1 MGVSVLCVFSPSSIL
16 DQHLC
21 RMVLGPQGMNVE
33 AGPPNVTPNHFL
45 LGKAG
50 HEDIMLRVISHELTC
65 GT

>member
-1 MGVSVLCVFSPSSIL
+1 
-16 DQHLC
+16 
-21 RMVLGPQGMNVE
+21 MVLGPQGMNVE